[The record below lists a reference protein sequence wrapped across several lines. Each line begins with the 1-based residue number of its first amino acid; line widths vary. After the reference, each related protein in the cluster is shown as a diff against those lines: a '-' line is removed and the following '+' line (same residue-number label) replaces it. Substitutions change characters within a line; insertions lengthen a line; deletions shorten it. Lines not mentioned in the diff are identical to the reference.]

1 MAAKTAG
8 ITQSLPPVTLVLG
21 GARSGKSAFA
31 ERVTVL
37 HPRGCV
43 YVATA
48 EIGDDEM
55 AERVRKHQARR
66 EAHWRTVEAPRDIGA
81 AIVAETEQGAAVL
94 VDCLTLW
101 LSNVMAAERDPA
113 NETEE
118 LIRALGQAGGPV
130 VFVSNEVGL
139 GIVPDNALA
148 RAFRDHAGRL
158 NQRIAEIANDVFFVA
173 AGLPLRLK

>member
-1 MAAKTAG
+1 MAAIAAG
-8 ITQSLPPVTLVLG
+8 ITQSLPPATLVLG
-21 GARSGKSAFA
+21 GARSGKSSFA
-31 ERVTVL
+31 ERITVA

-48 EIGDDEM
+48 EIGDEEM

-66 EAHWRTVEAPRDIGA
+66 QAHWRTLEAPLELGP
-81 AIVAETEQGAAVL
+81 AIVSETGQGAAVL

-101 LSNVMAAERDPA
+101 LSNVMAAGRDPSR
-113 NETEE
+113 EMEG
-118 LIRALGQAGGPV
+118 LVRALGQAGGPV

-158 NQRIAEIANDVFFVA
+158 NQRIAEVANNVFFVA

>member
-1 MAAKTAG
+1 MAATLAG
-8 ITQSLPPVTLVLG
+8 TTQSLPPVTLVLG
-21 GARSGKSAFA
+21 GARSGKSSFA
-31 ERVTVL
+31 ERITVT
-37 HPRGCV
+37 HARGCA
-43 YVATA
+43 YLATA

-55 AERVRKHQARR
+55 AERVRKHRARR
-66 EAHWRTVEAPRDIGA
+66 EAHWRTIEAPLEIAA
-81 AIVAETEQGAAVL
+81 AIMAETEHGAAVL

-101 LSNVMAAERDPA
+101 LSNLMAAARDPDK
-113 NETEE
+113 ETEA

-148 RAFRDHAGRL
+148 RAFRDHAGRM
-158 NQRIAEIANDVFFVA
+158 NQRVAEVANNVFFVA

>member
-21 GARSGKSAFA
+21 GARSGKSSYA
-31 ERVTVL
+31 ERITVV

-55 AERVRKHQARR
+55 VERVRKHQARR
-66 EAHWRTVEAPRDIGA
+66 EAHWRTVEAPLEIGA

-101 LSNVMAAERDPA
+101 LSNLMAAERDPA
-113 NETEE
+113 NETEA

-139 GIVPDNALA
+139 GIVPDNKLA
-148 RAFRDHAGRL
+148 RDFRDHAGRM
-158 NQRIAEIANDVFFVA
+158 NQRIAAEADAVFFIA
-173 AGLPLRLK
+173 AGLPMKLK

>member
-1 MAAKTAG
+1 MAANTAG
-8 ITQSLPPVTLVLG
+8 TTQPLPPVTLVLG
-21 GARSGKSAFA
+21 GARSGKSSFA
-31 ERVTVL
+31 ERITVV

-48 EIGDDEM
+48 GIGDEEM
-55 AERVRKHQARR
+55 AERVRKHRARR
-66 EAHWRTVEAPRDIGA
+66 EAHWRTIEAPLGLA
-81 AIVAETEQGAAVL
+81 PVIVAETEQGAAVL

-101 LSNVMAAERDPA
+101 LSNLMAAKRDPDKEA
-113 NETEE
+113 EA

-158 NQRIAEIANDVFFVA
+158 NQRLADVANTVFFVA